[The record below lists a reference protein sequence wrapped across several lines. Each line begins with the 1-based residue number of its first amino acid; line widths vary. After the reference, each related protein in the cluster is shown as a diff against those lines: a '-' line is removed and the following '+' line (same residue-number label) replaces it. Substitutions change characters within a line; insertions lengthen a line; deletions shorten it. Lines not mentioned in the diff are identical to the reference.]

1 MTLTKEHEPGYEFMI
16 QEMTSP
22 EVKEAMSETGIVIV
36 HVGSME
42 QHGPHLPIK
51 TDTSIGFEVSR
62 RAALKFLKKTGKR
75 VLLAPSLPFGMSLH
89 HMSYPGSISL
99 QPETLVK
106 VMTEICLGFSNQ
118 GFGKILITSSHGGN
132 QMWTDM
138 AARKIFDKTDAKILL
153 LKTVW
158 TKNVEDNWEEYLN
171 SGSKGSGHAGETE
184 TSIMMALGFPV
195 DTEKI
200 PKEPTKWRIE
210 LPDFSPL
217 AGTGALRKEPRISGL
232 STMGTYNVE
241 DICDGYMGDPSQASA
256 ETGEK
261 ILENW
266 SDNLL
271 ELLIQYNRL

>member
-1 MTLTKEHEPGYEFMI
+1 MLEELSDYKFLI

-51 TDTSIGFEVSR
+51 TDTSIGHEVSK
-62 RAALKFLKKTGKR
+62 RAASKFYNKTGKR
-75 VLLAPSLPFGMSLH
+75 VLIAPSIPFGMSLH

-99 QPETLVK
+99 QPETIVK
-106 VMTEICLGFSNQ
+106 VMTEICLGFAKQ
-118 GFGKILITSSHGGN
+118 GFKKILITSSHGGN
-132 QMWTDM
+132 IMWTDM
-138 AARKIFDKTDAKILL
+138 AARKIFDQTDAQILL

-158 TKNVEDNWEEYLN
+158 MKNSEDNWEEILK
-171 SGSKGSGHAGETE
+171 SGKEGSGHAGETE
-184 TSIMMALGFPV
+184 TSIMMALGCPV
-195 DTEKI
+195 RVGKI
-200 PKEPTKWRIE
+200 PKKPTKWRVS
-210 LPDFSPL
+210 LPDFSSM
-217 AGTGALRKEPRISGL
+217 GGKEPKISGL

-266 SDNLL
+266 SNSLL
-271 ELLIQYNRL
+271 ELLVQYDRI